1 MCYIIRMKLSEELQA
16 RGFIHQHTGESL
28 SEVLDK
34 EKRTIYHGIDPSADS
49 AHVGNMVIWL
59 LLRHLS
65 LAGHKVIF
73 LVGGGTGMIGDPK
86 PDSERVLQ
94 DVSITDGNVEKIK
107 AQAERLIGGGNTSI
121 QFVNNKDW
129 LAAEGLLTFLRD
141 IGKHFTVNELI
152 KKDAIAKRLSSD
164 TGISYTEFAYPL
176 LQGYDYLVLNRQY
189 GCDVQVGGSDQW
201 GNIVSGVDL
210 IRRKEQ
216 KTVHAVTVPLIVDK
230 ATGKK
235 FGKSEGNAVWLDADK
250 TTPFNFYQFWLN
262 VSDENVI
269 DYLKVFT
276 FLSLEDIAELEQEV
290 AQNPG
295 VRKAQKE
302 LAFAVTSFVHG
313 TEVATAVRNVT
324 SIIFGGDP
332 INSLTETEREI
343 LLQNAPT
350 YTLDAEM
357 TLVEVLVA
365 SELASSNR
373 EARTFIETG
382 AISLREE
389 KITSLDTMVSVAA
402 GEIALLRR
410 GKKNFVVLCTR

>member
-1 MCYIIRMKLSEELQA
+1 MKLSEELQL

-28 SEVLDK
+28 TEVLDGS
-34 EKRTIYHGIDPSADS
+34 KRTIYHGIDPSADS

-59 LLRHLS
+59 LLRHLAK
-65 LAGHKVIF
+65 AGHNIIF

-86 PDSERVLQ
+86 PDAERILQ

-107 AQAERLIGGGNTSI
+107 AQAQRLIGGDIATI
-121 QFVNNKDW
+121 TFVNNKDW

-152 KKDAIAKRLSSD
+152 KKDAISKRLASD

-189 GCDVQVGGSDQW
+189 GVDVQVGGSDQW

-216 KTVHAVTVPLIVDK
+216 KTVHAITVPLIVDK

-235 FGKSEGNAVWLDADK
+235 FGKSEGNAVWLDVEK

-276 FLSLEDIAELEQEV
+276 FLALEDIVALEQEV
-290 AQNPG
+290 VQTPG
-295 VRKAQKE
+295 ARKAQKE
-302 LAFAVTSFVHG
+302 LAFSVTSFVHG
-313 TEVATAVRNVT
+313 TEVAMSVRNVT

-332 INSLTETEREI
+332 IDSLTDTEREI

-350 YTLDAEM
+350 FSLKTETSLI
-357 TLVEVLVA
+357 EVLVA
-365 SELASSNR
+365 SGLASSNR

-382 AISLREE
+382 AIVLGEE
-389 KITSLDTMVSVAA
+389 KISELDAMVSLES
-402 GEIALLRR
+402 GEITLLRR
-410 GKKNFVVLCTR
+410 GKKNFVILHTS

>member
-1 MCYIIRMKLSEELQA
+1 MKLSEELA
-16 RGFIHQHTGESL
+16 LRGFIHQHTGENL
-28 SEVLDK
+28 TEVL
-34 EKRTIYHGIDPSADS
+34 EGTKRTIYHGIDPTADS

-59 LLRHLS
+59 LLRHLAN
-65 LAGHKVIF
+65 AGHQIIF

-94 DVSITDGNVEKIK
+94 DVTITDGNVEKIK
-107 AQAERLIGGGNTSI
+107 AQAQRLIGGDIATI
-121 QFVNNKDW
+121 RFVNNKDW

-176 LQGYDYLVLNRQY
+176 LQGYDYLVLNREY

-235 FGKSEGNAVWLDADK
+235 FGKSEGNAVWLDAEK
-250 TTPFNFYQFWLN
+250 TSPFNFYQFWLN

-269 DYLKVFT
+269 DYLKVFS
-276 FLSLEDIAELEQEV
+276 FLSLDEIAMLEQEV
-290 AQNPG
+290 TQNPG
-295 VRKAQKE
+295 ARKAQKE
-302 LAFAVTSFVHG
+302 LASAVTCFVHG
-313 TEVATAVRNVT
+313 PL
-324 SIIFGGDP
+324 IIP
-332 INSLTETEREI
+332 IIERINSILFGDGKLSDLSKNEITELRMEAPLVSVLSGT
-343 LLQNAPT
+343 LLI
-350 YTLDAEM
+350 D
-357 TLVEVLVA
+357 VLVA
-365 SELASSNR
+365 SGLATSKR
-373 EARTFIETG
+373 EAREFIESG
-382 AISLREE
+382 AIGINDVV
-389 KITSLDTMVSVAA
+389 ITDINSIVQ
-402 GEIALLRR
+402 GESFSDLVVLRR
-410 GKKNFVVLCTR
+410 GKKNKVFVEIN